1 MTQMVVTL
9 FDKTKKLDRTFYEVF
24 YEVYSIQIKDNEII
38 VVLESGDE
46 YSFSMEKYNIMIDT
60 QDRAQ

>member
-1 MTQMVVTL
+1 
-9 FDKTKKLDRTFYEVF
+9 VF